1 MYFFAGFCRYN
12 GDIHNIF
19 AETLQTEHTRNRVRQ
34 RDTTAEEDMEYRH
47 IKIPTAGEKITIK
60 DGQIHVPENPIIGYV
75 EGDGIGPDITKACL
89 RVWDAAV
96 AKAYGSKRKIHW
108 CETYLGEKAA
118 GLYDGNYCPAET
130 LTVLQDLVVSIKGP
144 LTTPVGGGM
153 RSLNVALRQELDL
166 YACVRPVRHYAGVPS
181 PLKAPGKVDIVLFR
195 ENTEDVYAGIEYK
208 TGTPENEKVAK
219 FLREEMKAKFF
230 EGAGIGIKPISE
242 FGSKRLV
249 RKAIQFAI
257 ENGRESVTIVHKG
270 NIQKYTEGAF
280 RNWGYEVAR
289 EEFGGVTITE
299 EQLYAEFKGKQPEG
313 KIVIKDRIADI
324 MFQMMLLRPDEFDV
338 IATTNLNGDYL
349 SDAIAAEV
357 GGMGIAPGA
366 NIADHVAVFE
376 ATHGTA
382 PKYANL
388 NKVNPGSLLFS
399 GVMMLEYMGWKEAA
413 DLITLVYPEVVSD
426 GIVTYDFARQIDG
439 ATEVGTSQ
447 FADALIERINGGV
460 DLETKRRAQQE
471 QLVKERKQREI
482 RRLLQPMEEMI
493 ETGRVP
499 HTVGDLMTR
508 SLISVTDEE
517 TVESAMHTMTDSNVS
532 SVVVEP
538 NAAGEWG
545 IMTRRDIVTK
555 VVRNN
560 KTPASLKV
568 KDIATRPLFSVP
580 AETSIQEAAEILAE
594 KGFSRL
600 TISMGDKVIGIVTEA
615 DIFNAVGRFGAALAE

>member
-1 MYFFAGFCRYN
+1 MSTSVN
-12 GDIHNIF
+12 SS
-19 AETLQTEHTRNRVRQ
+19 
-34 RDTTAEEDMEYRH
+34 YRH
-47 IKIPTAGEKITIK
+47 IKIPSGGEKITIQNGK
-60 DGQIHVPENPIIGYV
+60 IVVPDQPVIGYV

-89 RVWDAAV
+89 RIWDAAIE
-96 AKAYGSKRKIHW
+96 KAYDGRRKIHW

-118 GLYDGNYCPAET
+118 GLYDGNYCPEET
-130 LTVLQDLVVSIKGP
+130 LKVLQDLVVSIKGP

-153 RSLNVALRQELDL
+153 RSLNVALRQDLDL

-181 PLKAPGKVDIVLFR
+181 PLKRPDKVDIVLFR

-208 TGTPENEKVAK
+208 TGTAENIKVAK

-242 FGSKRLV
+242 FGSKRLI
-249 RKAIQFAI
+249 RKAIQYAI
-257 ENGRESVTIVHKG
+257 DNGRESVTLVHKG
-270 NIQKYTEGAF
+270 NIQKFTEGAF

-289 EEFGGVTITE
+289 DEFSTVTITE
-299 EQLYAEFKGKQPEG
+299 EQLYGEYKGKQPEG

-399 GVMMLEYMGWKEAA
+399 GVMMLEYMGWTEAA

-439 ATEVGTSQ
+439 AQEVGTSQ
-447 FADALIERINGGV
+447 FADALIERIQGGL
-460 DLETKRRAQQE
+460 DLETKRKVQQE
-471 QLVKERKQREI
+471 LLAKERKQREI
-482 RRLLQPMEEMI
+482 RRLLQPTEEMLDS
-493 ETGRVP
+493 GRVP
-499 HTVGDLMTR
+499 HVVADLMTR
-508 SLISVTDEE
+508 TLITVSGDE
-517 TVESAMHTMTDSNVS
+517 TVDSAMHRMTENNIS

-538 NAAGEWG
+538 NANGEWG
-545 IMTRRDIVTK
+545 ILTRRDIVAKIVRGNKSSSTTK
-555 VVRNN
+555 VNEI
-560 KTPASLKV
+560 AS
-568 KDIATRPLFSVP
+568 RPVVSIS
-580 AETSIQEAAEILAE
+580 AETSIRDAAALIADAS
-594 KGFSRL
+594 FSRL
-600 TISMGDKVIGIVTEA
+600 TVTQGEKIIGIVTQT
-615 DIFNAVGRFGAALAE
+615 DIFNAVEKFGWAAE